1 MKVLNELL
9 QNRGTRIELGKKD
22 LKLFFSIY
30 FSDYIKVPSAPF
42 HVEIFD
48 ILQDEN
54 NKMICIV
61 AFRGSGKSTICSLVY
76 VLWLALTQGKHHI
89 LIVCQNQTR
98 SQETLSN
105 IRREL
110 KSNQL
115 LFNDFGA
122 FQEGDDPNNNGV
134 VILGKYKVKIGA
146 ISISEGSRG
155 TKFGSF
161 RPDTIICDDLEDVQS
176 AKTKEARDKLWQQ
189 INSEIIPLGEPFTK
203 IVFIGN
209 LIHSD
214 SSMMR
219 FKKAID
225 DKTMMGVY
233 KLFPLLDEKGNCLW
247 PGMYPTEKDIENL
260 KLKMGSGTDFK
271 REYLLKILPEGDQIV
286 MPEWITY
293 YEYMPKENLRFQ
305 IITIDPA
312 FSENPTADN
321 SAIIIA
327 SIYGSGKDL
336 KMYVHSFPFNGKKNQ
351 PDLIEE
357 IKRIY
362 NSLGRSITTKILVEK
377 AGQQQGLIDS
387 LVAEGLPVEGLS
399 IQGDK
404 ATRLSTASFYIKN
417 SQIVFARRG
426 CEELTDQIIYFGSER
441 YDDLV
446 DSFTLGVQHFIQKMG
461 KGEPGILTY
470 LKEMTGQY
478 LK

>member
-1 MKVLNELL
+1 MKLLDNLL
-9 QNRGTRIELGKKD
+9 QNRTTRIELGRKD

-42 HVEIFD
+42 HGEIFD

-54 NKMICIV
+54 NKMVWIV
-61 AFRGSGKSTICSLVY
+61 AFRGSGKSTTCSLVY

-115 LFNDFGA
+115 LFNDFGE
-122 FQEGDDPNNNGV
+122 FQEGDEPNNNGV
-134 VILGKYKVKIGA
+134 VILGKYNVKIGA

-203 IVFIGN
+203 TIFIGN
-209 LIHSD
+209 LIHAD

-225 DKTMMGVY
+225 DKTMAGVF
-233 KLFPLLDEKGNCLW
+233 KLFPLLDEKNICLW
-247 PGMYPTEKDIENL
+247 PGMYPTAKAIEDL
-260 KLKMGSGTDFK
+260 KLKIGSDTDFK
-271 REYLLKILPEGDQIV
+271 REYLLKILPDEDQIV
-286 MPEWITY
+286 RPEWISY
-293 YEYMPKENLRFQ
+293 YEDVPRENISFQ
-305 IITIDPA
+305 IITVDPA
-312 FSENPTADN
+312 FSENATADN
-321 SAIIIA
+321 SAIIEA

-336 KMYVHSFPFNGKKNQ
+336 KMCIHPFPFNGKRNQ
-351 PDLIEE
+351 PDLIGE

-362 NSLGRSITTKILVEK
+362 NSLGRSIATRILVEK

-387 LVAEGLPVEGLS
+387 LVAEGLPVEGMS

-404 ATRLSTASFYIKN
+404 ATRLSTASFYIRN
-417 SQIVFARRG
+417 SQILFARRG

-446 DSFTLGVQHFIQKMG
+446 DSFTLGVQYFIQKMG
-461 KGEPGILTY
+461 KGEPSILKY
-470 LKEMTGQY
+470 LKEITSQ
-478 LK
+478 